1 MRERIAPAAAI
12 AGLLCACNS
21 ALAQPYP
28 AKPVRIVVPFPA
40 GGGADLW
47 ARVITIKLGELWGQ
61 TFVVDNR
68 PGASGIIG
76 TELAAKAPPDG
87 YTLLLGTTGSHATNP
102 VVFRKLPYDPLR
114 DFMPVTN
121 FVDTPFMLV
130 THPSVTVTTVTELV
144 RLAKARPRE
153 LTFASFGTGSSAHL
167 VGELF
172 KTVARI
178 DLLHVPY
185 KGGPPALN
193 DLLGGHVAM
202 MFNSLP
208 AVVPQVVAGKLRGLA
223 VASARRATGAPAVPT
238 FAQAGLPG
246 VEGGSW
252 YGVFVPARTPE
263 AIVTRLH
270 ADISGLLKL
279 PDIEKR
285 LAMEGGDPIGNT
297 PEQFADQIRVE
308 IAKWAKVVRD
318 AGLQP
323 E

>member
-1 MRERIAPAAAI
+1 MLKAILRAAVLAALACAATTAAAQ
-12 AGLLCACNS
+12 A
-21 ALAQPYP
+21 YP
-28 AKPVRIVVPFPA
+28 AKPIRFIVPFPA

-47 ARVITIKLGELWGQ
+47 ARVISGKLGEMWGQ
-61 TFVVDNR
+61 TFVIDNR

-76 TELAAKAPPDG
+76 AELGAKAPPDG
-87 YTLLLGTTGSHATNP
+87 HTLILGTTGSHSTNA
-102 VVFRKLPYDPLR
+102 VMFKKLPYDPLK
-114 DFMPVTN
+114 DFSPVTN

-130 THPSVTVTTVTELV
+130 VHPSVPATTVAQLV
-144 RLAKARPRE
+144 RIAKARPRE
-153 LTFASFGTGSSAHL
+153 LTFASFGTGSSAHF

-172 KTVARI
+172 KTVAKV

-193 DLLGGHVAM
+193 DLVGGHVAT

-208 AVVPQVVAGKLRGLA
+208 AVVPQVQAGRLRGLA
-223 VASARRATGAPAVPT
+223 VASPRRAKGAPDVPT
-238 FAQAGLPG
+238 FAEAGFPG

-252 YGVFVPARTPE
+252 YGVLVPARTPE
-263 AIVTRLH
+263 AIVAKLH

-285 LAMEGGDPIGNT
+285 MAMEGGDPIGNT
-297 PEQFADQIRVE
+297 PQQFAEQIRAD
-308 IAKWAKVVRD
+308 IAKYTKVAQD
-318 AGLQP
+318 AGLKP